1 MITLGMLIDN
11 RYEILEKIG
20 TGGMADVYRAKDQ
33 KLNRYVAVKILKQE
47 YSENKNFVSK
57 FRVEAQAAA
66 GLLHP
71 NIVNVYD
78 VGEEDGI
85 HYIVMELVEGITLK
99 KYIEKKVRLSTKEAI
114 SIAIQVAMGI
124 EAAHNNHIIHRDI
137 KPQNIIISREGKV
150 KVTDFGIAKAAS
162 SNTITSNVMGSVH
175 YSSPEQA
182 RGGFSDEKSDIY
194 SMGITMFEMLTGRV
208 PFNGDTTV
216 SIAIKHIQDDMPS
229 PRSLVPEIP
238 VSVEGI
244 VLKCTMKNPDRRYQN
259 MGEVIRDLKHSLIS
273 PDENFVQLGNA
284 NEIGKTRVV
293 DKEIKR
299 ETYYE
304 EPYESQPDYYEE
316 PVKEAEARKTG
327 RMEQEKKPVKNN
339 ASKSKSQ
346 NVGTTSGKS
355 TGNKKNGSTSKKAT
369 KTADTGKIKAR
380 TEEYEGY
387 DEDYNYNPKAE
398 RITTILTVIAAIIIG
413 CIIIYFAGQAVGIFS
428 SISTKIGSSSSES
441 VERATMP
448 EFEGLPLEEV
458 KAAMKEVGLGVKTT
472 YVESSKYDKDIVMAA
487 AIEETGEEV
496 KKGYEIVKN
505 TTVLLT
511 VSAGKDGIPV
521 PSVVGMS
528 EAEGTA
534 TLTAESFVVEKA
546 SAYST
551 EYSKGT
557 IISQSIDENSVAALG
572 TTITIVISMGSESVE
587 VRVPE
592 VTGKD
597 TETAVSLLE
606 EEGLVV
612 GDIDETYSA
621 EYPEGQICYQSYAAG
636 TMINQ
641 GAIVDLKVSIGAETA
656 SYSCNLMIQAP
667 ADYTSGNAEIIL
679 TTADGSQQ
687 LWYSQN
693 VTSFPVAINLSNFQS
708 SSAYGVVTISYLK
721 NVEKLVTDS
730 DGNPTTQVVQEIAQE
745 TQNVTFTKE

>member
-20 TGGMADVYRAKDQ
+20 TGGMADVYRAKDR

-78 VGEEDGI
+78 VGEEDGV

-216 SIAIKHIQDDMPS
+216 SIAIKHIQDEMPS

-273 PDENFVQLGNA
+273 PDENFVQMENV
-284 NEIGKTRVV
+284 NEIGKTRVAGV
-293 DKEIKR
+293 PEREIKK

-304 EPYESQPDYYEE
+304 EPYHPQNGYYEDMPREEE
-316 PVKEAEARKTG
+316 PRKTG
-327 RMEQEKKPVKNN
+327 RIVQEKQ
-339 ASKSKSQ
+339 A
-346 NVGTTSGKS
+346 VGGTAAKGKS
-355 TGNKKNGSTSKKAT
+355 HGQATSAAHNTNTKKSASSTKKSVKT
-369 KTADTGKIKAR
+369 KETAKTKYQD
-380 TEEYEGY
+380 EEQ
-387 DEDYNYNPKAE
+387 DDYNYNPKAE
-398 RITTILTVIAAIIIG
+398 RITTILTAIVAVVIG
-413 CIIIYFAGQAVGIFS
+413 CIIIYFAGQAAGIFS
-428 SISTKIGSSSSES
+428 EYTPGVGNSSSSD
-441 VERATMP
+441 VERSVMP
-448 EFEGLPLEEV
+448 AFAGLPLADV
-458 KAAMKEVGLGVKTT
+458 KAAMKEVGLGVKTS
-472 YVESSKYDKDIVMAA
+472 YVESTEYDKDIVLSASV
-487 AIEETGEEV
+487 EETGEEV
-496 KKGYEIVKN
+496 KKGYEILKN
-505 TTVLLT
+505 TTILLT
-511 VSAGKDGIPV
+511 VSAGKDGVKV
-521 PSVVGMS
+521 PEVVGIS
-528 EAEGTA
+528 EAEATA
-534 TLTAESFVVEKA
+534 KLTAESFVVEKA

-557 IISQSIDENSVAALG
+557 VVSQSVEADSVAALG

-592 VTGKD
+592 VMGKD
-597 TETAVSLLE
+597 IETAISMLE
-606 EEGLVV
+606 AEGLVV

-621 EYPEGQICYQSYAAG
+621 EYPAEQICYQSFAAG

-641 GAIVDLKVSIGAETA
+641 GAIVDLKVSIGAEVA

-667 ADYTSGNAEIIL
+667 ADYTTGNAEIIL
-679 TTADGSQQ
+679 TTADGLQQ

-708 SSAYGVVTISYLK
+708 SSAYGIVTISYLK
-721 NVEKLVTDS
+721 NVEKLITDS
-730 DGNPTTQVVQEIAQE
+730 DGNPSTQVVQEIAQE

>member
-20 TGGMADVYRAKDQ
+20 TGGMADVYRARDQ

-216 SIAIKHIQDDMPS
+216 AIAIKQIQDEMPS

-259 MGEVIRDLKHSLIS
+259 MGEVIRDLKRSLIS
-273 PDENFVQLGNA
+273 PDENFVQFENP

-304 EPYESQPDYYEE
+304 EPYEQQDYYEE
-316 PVKEAEARKTG
+316 PVRETDYRRTG
-327 RMEQEKKPVKNN
+327 RIEQERQPVRGNGNTARMKTQNMGTASAKNAGGKK
-339 ASKSKSQ
+339 
-346 NVGTTSGKS
+346 TTSSSGKKS
-355 TGNKKNGSTSKKAT
+355 TA
-369 KTADTGKIKAR
+369 AETGKTRAR
-380 TEEYEGY
+380 E
-387 DEDYNYNPKAE
+387 DEDDYNYNPKTE
-398 RITTILTVIAAIIIG
+398 RLTTILTVIAAIIIG
-413 CIIIYFAGQAVGIFS
+413 AIIIYFAGQAAGIFS
-428 SISTKIGSSSSES
+428 SFSTGIGSSQTES

-448 EFEGLPLEEV
+448 EFEGLTLAEV
-458 KAAMKEVGLGVKTT
+458 KAAMNEAGLGVKTT
-472 YVESSKYDKDIVMAA
+472 YVESTEYDKDIVISA

-511 VSAGKDGIPV
+511 VSAGKDGVTV
-521 PSVVGMS
+521 PSVVGLT
-528 EAEGTA
+528 EAEATA
-534 TLTAESFVVEKA
+534 TLTGESFVVEKD

-557 IISQSIDENSVAALG
+557 VISQSLDADSVAALG
-572 TTITIVISMGSESVE
+572 SSITIVISMGSEAVE

-606 EEGLVV
+606 AEGLVA

-636 TMINQ
+636 TMVAQ
-641 GAIVDLKVSIGAETA
+641 GAVVDLKVSIGAETA
-656 SYSCNLMIQAP
+656 TYSCNIMVQAP
-667 ADYTSGNAEIIL
+667 SDYTTGNAEIIL

-693 VTSFPVAINLSNFQS
+693 VTSFPVTINLSNFQS